1 MTSPAVDQSLHY
13 ARKNWPILSA
23 LVAGA
28 VLYGV
33 LFNKVEALEDKS
45 KTRDEDHDAIVRVET
60 EVSSMKDQ
68 VAAVV
73 AEQKTLHSDIVN
85 LERRMNENF
94 TEILQELRNRGEN
107 GG

>member
-33 LFNKVEALEDKS
+33 LFNKIEALEEKS
-45 KTRDEDHDAIVRVET
+45 KGRDADHDAIVRVET
-60 EVSSMKDQ
+60 EVTSIKDQ

-73 AEQKTLHSDIVN
+73 AEQKNLHDDIVN
-85 LERRMNENF
+85 LELRMNENF